1 MNYANFNA
9 SYILSAVVVCYTTL
23 TFLIG
28 LPFQFSLFTA
38 SLTCGG
44 EVDWLP
50 IKGGSIEKV
59 IIVQHIYNPSTNQVC
74 ASCRCRVPHL
84 GQQSSSSRKK
94 WCDMNSAQIPDIRRM
109 KGSRKKSPT
118 QLQRNTTFV
127 NLQFLTENIWSQLD
141 DTTQITEIYN
151 YYYFELVLKSTLR
164 NILSV

>member
-1 MNYANFNA
+1 MKYPNFNA

-28 LPFQFSLFTA
+28 LPFQLSLFTA

-50 IKGGSIEKV
+50 IKGWSIEKV
-59 IIVQHIYNPSTNQVC
+59 IVVQHIYNPSTIQVC
-74 ASCRCRVPHL
+74 ASCGCRIPHM
-84 GQQSSSSRKK
+84 GQQSSSNRKK
-94 WCDMNSAQIPDIRRM
+94 WSDINSAQIPDIRKM
-109 KGSRKKSPT
+109 KGSRKESPT

-127 NLQFLTENIWSQLD
+127 NPQFLTENIWSQLD
-141 DTTQITEIYN
+141 DTTQITEIYD

-164 NILSV
+164 NTLSV